1 MKIIISTHNIKLT
14 PSIEQHILD
23 RIDRLEHFDR
33 WTIDAR
39 VIIEHDQ
46 TRTPSKEFRSSI
58 RLSVRGPDLFAE
70 DYENDLH
77 AAIDKVAKKIE
88 QQIRKRHSKAKAK
101 KSTAARSK
109 AKRQESKL

>member
-1 MKIIISTHNIKLT
+1 MKLIISTHNISLT

-23 RIDRLEHFDR
+23 KIDKLEHLDR

-46 TRTPSKEFRSSI
+46 TRDPSKEFRCSI
-58 RLSVRGPDLFAE
+58 RLGVRGPDLFAE

-77 AAIDKVAKKIE
+77 AAIDKVAKKVE
-88 QQIRKRHSKAKAK
+88 QQIRKMHSKAKAK
-101 KSTAARSK
+101 KSAASRSK
-109 AKRQESKL
+109 KKRQEGKL